1 MCALAMGG
9 SQKRRLGAWLS
20 ALLIVATPTWAAD
33 RDVRLPNAA
42 KARDVAGIE
51 ALLREGVDVNSTQP
65 DGATALLWAAQWND
79 LPTAEILL
87 RAGASVDLANTY
99 GVTPIS
105 MAALNASV
113 GMVEKLLSAGA
124 SPSTALPTGETVLMT
139 AVRTGSLD
147 LVELLLARGVDI
159 HARETF
165 RDQTALMWALA
176 GDHLDMAQL
185 LIERDADARTPS
197 KGGFTPLMF
206 AARQGNID
214 AAKLLLARG
223 ADVNETAP
231 VSDDKLSLTSGL
243 SVLHVAALRGHAEFA
258 LFLLDRGANPS
269 ADGPGYT
276 PLHWASWISEN
287 YMTHDYPLAGG
298 EWAAAGGIP
307 SREGKLKLVQAL
319 IAKGANVN
327 ARAKRLP
334 IFGHDIYTSS
344 TGPILRGGGGGGGPF
359 DGATPFFLAAS
370 VGDSEVMRLLLA
382 ARADPTL
389 PTDSNST
396 PLMAA
401 AGLARWDDETR
412 IPEASYLRAVELC
425 VEIVCGDINA
435 ANAQGNTPLHAAAMA
450 GLNSVVRLLAETGA
464 DLHAK
469 SKPGFSGAR
478 GAQGLTPIQAAA
490 DNTGMFSSR
499 PETAALLREL
509 GAKQ

>member
-1 MCALAMGG
+1 MCVLAKRGP
-9 SQKRRLGAWLS
+9 QRRRLGAWLS
-20 ALLIVATPTWAAD
+20 VLLIVATPTWAAG
-33 RDVRLPNAA
+33 DVRLPNAA
-42 KARDVAGIE
+42 KHRDVAGIE
-51 ALLREGVDVNSTQP
+51 ALLRQGVDVNSTQP

-79 LPTAEILL
+79 LPMVEILL

-99 GVTPIS
+99 GVTPLS

-147 LVELLLARGVDI
+147 LVKLLLARGADV
-159 HARETF
+159 HGRETF
-165 RDQTALMWALA
+165 RDQTALVWAVA
-176 GDHLDMAQL
+176 GDHLDIAQL
-185 LIERDADARTPS
+185 LIERGADARTPS

-214 AAKLLLARG
+214 AATLLLAHG

-269 ADGPGYT
+269 ADDPGYT

-307 SREGKLKLVQAL
+307 SREGKLQLVRAL
-319 IAKGANVN
+319 LAKGADVN
-327 ARAKRLP
+327 ARAYKFP
-334 IFGHDIYTSS
+334 IFGHDIYVSA
-344 TGPILRGGGGGGGPF
+344 TGPILRGGGGGGGPY

-370 VGDSEVMRLLLA
+370 VADAEVMRLLLA

-389 PTDSNST
+389 ATDGNST
-396 PLMAA
+396 SLMAA
-401 AGLARWDDETR
+401 AGLARWDDESR
-412 IPEASYLRAVELC
+412 IPEATYLRAVELC
-425 VEIVCGDINA
+425 LEVVCGEVNTG
-435 ANAQGNTPLHAAAMA
+435 NHQGNTPLHAAAMA
-450 GLNSVVRLLAETGA
+450 GLNSVVRLLVEHGA
-464 DLHAK
+464 DLNVK
-469 SKPGFSGAR
+469 NNPGFSGAR
-478 GAQGLTPIQAAA
+478 GAQGVTPLGAAA
-490 DNTGMFSSR
+490 DNVGMFGGH

-509 GAKQ
+509 GAKE